1 METRVQKWGNSLALR
16 IPKLLAI
23 QIGLEPNSPVEL
35 SLRGKELVIEPVK
48 PSNLKLD
55 DLLSLVTEHNLHGE
69 VDTGPAIG
77 GEIRNADMSF
87 AHGDSGCGFTKSRNA
102 PGKGI

>member
-23 QIGLEPNSPVEL
+23 QIGLEPNSPVKL

-48 PSNLKLD
+48 PSKLKLD
-55 DLLSLVTEHNLHGE
+55 DLLSQVTEQNLHGE

-77 GEIRNADMSF
+77 GEIRNAL
-87 AHGDSGCGFTKSRNA
+87 
-102 PGKGI
+102 GKGI